1 MAGRAYEPGEIAA
14 RGEAI
19 YREQV
24 QSQLESVEKGSFVVI
39 DVETG
44 DYEID
49 AGDAAAT
56 RRLLDRRP
64 TAVTYGVRVGHR
76 AAYSHVGG
84 FRMPN
89 PDD

>member
-1 MAGRAYEPGEIAA
+1 MASHTYGPGEVAV

-19 YREQV
+19 HRERIQQSV
-24 QSQLESVEKGSFVVI
+24 QPGKKGSFVVI

-44 DYEID
+44 DYEVYE
-49 AGDAAAT
+49 GDASAT

-64 TAVTYGVRVGHR
+64 NAVTYGIRVGYR

-84 FRMPN
+84 FQAPRVN
-89 PDD
+89 D

>member
-1 MAGRAYEPGEIAA
+1 MAGRAYKPGEIVA

-19 YREQV
+19 YREQI
-24 QSQLESVEKGSFVVI
+24 QSQLESVEKGNFVVI
-39 DVETG
+39 DIETG

-89 PDD
+89 R